1 MVAKDISFSAPFL
14 NSLTPDLLGMAVESR
29 LSRSS
34 KWRPSQTWF
43 HFRYFFLLSLCLRM
57 RNGNESKEEDFLPSG
72 KISMML
78 IGAAGINLEAIDDF
92 YGHLATQRK
101 KLAIFIEINYIHR
114 KFINCEQRYI
124 EVAV

>member
-43 HFRYFFLLSLCLRM
+43 HFRYFFPLSLCLRM

-78 IGAAGINLEAIDDF
+78 IGAAGINLEAILRLF
-92 YGHLATQRK
+92 LWPLGYTAKEASYIYRN
-101 KLAIFIEINYIHR
+101 KLYP
-114 KFINCEQRYI
+114 
-124 EVAV
+124 